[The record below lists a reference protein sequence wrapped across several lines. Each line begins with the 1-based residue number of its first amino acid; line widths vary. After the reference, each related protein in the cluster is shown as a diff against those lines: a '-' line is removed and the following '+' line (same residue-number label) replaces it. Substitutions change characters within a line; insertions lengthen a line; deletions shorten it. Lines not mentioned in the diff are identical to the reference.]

1 MEIMRFIASI
11 SDDTPAGIVMAGTA
25 GKVIAAAVV
34 VEVGIAWA
42 GVDCSLC
49 TDYPLCIDCLIF
61 AFCWLFGDY
70 LISCDNLLHSLCL
83 KRDNFGVNA
92 GLEVSADLWVSTDL
106 WVSAGFRACAY
117 YQVSGDFLLP
127 DVFGLRG
134 CLPLRRGCLARPAL
148 INARAI
154 TR

>member
-1 MEIMRFIASI
+1 MEIMRFIVSI
-11 SDDTPAGIVMAGTA
+11 CDHAPAGIAF
-25 GKVIAAAVV
+25 
-34 VEVGIAWA
+34 AWA
-42 GVDCSLC
+42 G
-49 TDYPLCIDCLIF
+49 IDCLVF
-61 AFCWLFGDY
+61 ADCLLRSDY
-70 LISCDNLLHSLCL
+70 LLHSRCL